1 MDCSL
6 DWYYPFG
13 SLVLYTRHCQAG
25 VVALEGP
32 LLPGQPLHALL
43 HDQLVP
49 GDGEAL
55 PGGGV
60 LHPVELVAVPGGGVL
75 HPVELVA
82 VLPPLVP
89 PGAVAGVQDHL
100 VGYGW
105 AIGYMWLR

>member
-1 MDCSL
+1 M

-43 HDQLVP
+43 HDQLGP

-60 LHPVELVAVPGGGVL
+60 LHPVEV
-75 HPVELVA
+75 VA
-82 VLPPLVP
+82 VLPPLVAS
-89 PGAVAGVQDHL
+89 GAVAGVQDHL